1 MEQYRS
7 SIPLEEIPPVIMDV
21 ITITRSLGI
30 RFLWVDR
37 VCIVQDDQEDKLI
50 MLNEIPSIYT
60 NSYLNIVAGARAASV
75 SLQPAHMDASRFPNY
90 RFKDGLADCT
100 VKWPASEAFYNM
112 CGLNPEYYPNSF
124 HFISPPQLPAWILQE
139 TRLVSRNLVFQARED
154 FLRTEQ
160 VYMRCEERV
169 VWESG
174 LERRA
179 TLSDTDGHLNW
190 YRTVELFSSFR
201 LTVPSDRLIAL
212 DALARISAKTFGGG
226 NYAAGLWVTD
236 SIRGLLWYR
245 LQPSHVDAWNE
256 WKHAP
261 TWSWASGE
269 GRCVHYWPQDVVSTA
284 RVVGASEHPHELG
297 FGHPSERFGGYVG
310 CFSLIIEAP
319 ILRINWSF
327 CTKASSEYTYDISC
341 DQFNDRSSPL
351 RVSCWFDTEAWTP
364 NTPGSYVKPIFMLQ
378 LTRRA
383 GLLLRREGIG
393 LDVDKKTEKEKFVRV
408 GLFVLAKSA
417 GHPFESAE
425 TQQVTIE

>member
-1 MEQYRS
+1 MEQYHS
-7 SIPLEEIPPVIMDV
+7 GIPLEEIPPVIMDV
-21 ITITRSLGI
+21 FAIIRGLGV

-37 VCIVQDDQEDKLI
+37 ACIVQDDQEDKSI

-60 NSYLNIVAGARAASV
+60 NSYLNIVVAARPGSV
-75 SLQPAHMDASRFPNY
+75 SLQPAHTDASRFPNY
-90 RFKDGLADCT
+90 RFKDRLTDVT
-100 VKWPASEAFYNM
+100 IKWPASEAFYNM

-139 TRLVSRNLVFQARED
+139 TRSVPRNLVFQARED

-160 VYMRCEERV
+160 VYLRCEERV

-174 LERRA
+174 LERCV
-179 TLSDTDGHLNW
+179 TLSDRDEHSNW

-212 DALARISAKTFGGG
+212 NGLARISAKAFGG

-245 LQPSHVDAWNE
+245 LQPSQFNDRNDR
-256 WKHAP
+256 KHAP

-269 GRCVHYWPQDVVSTA
+269 GRCVHYWPQHVVSTA
-284 RVVGASEHPHELG
+284 RVVGAREHAHEMG
-297 FGHPSERFGGYVG
+297 FGQPSERFGGYVG
-310 CFSLIIEAP
+310 CVSLVIKAP
-319 ILRINWSF
+319 MLRIDWSC
-327 CTKASSEYTYDISC
+327 CTKAPFEYTYDISC

-364 NTPGSYVKPIFMLQ
+364 NTPGSHIKPIFMLQ

-383 GLLLRREGIG
+383 GLLLRRQEID
-393 LDVDKKTEKEKFVRV
+393 LDVDKKMEKEKFVRV
-408 GLFVLAKSA
+408 GLFVVAKSA

-425 TQQVTIE
+425 THQVTIE